1 MKTEAAVAF
10 IVAAVTSAMIWGASP
25 WLTGKREPW
34 DAAALFYV
42 VALLFAGGISGAL
55 APKPLWAHYVG
66 SIVGQLSYEI
76 FFLKTGPLFVLGA
89 MFLLGYC
96 LLFVL
101 AASLTS
107 YIVRRFSKVD
117 KSYSK

>member
-1 MKTEAAVAF
+1 MKTDAAGAF

-34 DAAALFYV
+34 DADFLFYV
-42 VALLFAGGISGAL
+42 VALLLAGGISGAL
-55 APKPLWAHYVG
+55 APKPPWAHYLG

-76 FFLKTGPLFVLGA
+76 FFLKIGPLFVLGA

-101 AASLTS
+101 AASLTGHV
-107 YIVRRFSKVD
+107 VRRYSKVD
-117 KSYSK
+117 GHL